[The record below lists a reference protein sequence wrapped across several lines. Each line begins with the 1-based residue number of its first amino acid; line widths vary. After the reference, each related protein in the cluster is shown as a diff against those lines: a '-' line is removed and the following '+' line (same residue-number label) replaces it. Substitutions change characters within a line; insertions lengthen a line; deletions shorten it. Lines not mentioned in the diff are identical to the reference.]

1 MAVGTM
7 AFFGNNQLVF
17 DLNFEIARESRILR
31 SDNLNLV
38 GKGLVQEIV
47 SKSLKVLRIASS
59 TSILNR
65 HLEFVGSHGLCNKKC
80 LRFVLL

>member
-7 AFFGNNQLVF
+7 AFFGKNHLVF
-17 DLNFEIARESRILR
+17 DLDFEIARESRILR

-38 GKGLVQEIV
+38 GKGLLQEIV

-59 TSILNR
+59 TSVLNR
-65 HLEFVGSHGLCNKKC
+65 HLEFVGRHGLWNNVFRLC
-80 LRFVLL
+80 